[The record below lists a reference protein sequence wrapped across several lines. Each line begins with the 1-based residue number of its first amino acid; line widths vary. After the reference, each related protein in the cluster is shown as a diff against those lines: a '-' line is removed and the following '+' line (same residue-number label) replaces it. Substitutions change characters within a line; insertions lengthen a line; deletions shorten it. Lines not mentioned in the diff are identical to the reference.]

1 MFWSEP
7 CYLLPLLKELENS
20 YRGLLNLQ
28 NKENELIEVVLD
40 IQIQQFSRNH
50 GQIKRDD
57 NKVTGKLDCMLV
69 VYGKKQRLFTVRQ
82 KRKMM

>member
-1 MFWSEP
+1 MLVFNVDIGTWPSL
-7 CYLLPLLKELENS
+7 CFDRSLD
-20 YRGLLNLQ
+20 LQ
-28 NKENELIEVVLD
+28 NKENELTEVVLD

-69 VYGKKQRLFTVRQ
+69 VSGKKQRLFTVRQ